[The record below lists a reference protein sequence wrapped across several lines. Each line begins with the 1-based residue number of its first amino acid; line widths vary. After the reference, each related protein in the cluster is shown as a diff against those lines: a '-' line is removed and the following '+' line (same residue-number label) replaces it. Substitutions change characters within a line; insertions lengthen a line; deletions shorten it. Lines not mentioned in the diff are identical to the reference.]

1 MHFRRT
7 LSPSLATLLL
17 GTFAVPTSA
26 HFNPNAVSA
35 RTFQKKE
42 KPLSGQLGK
51 HLQGVASTRKG
62 SSMGDCRKCQTST
75 ATPAEP
81 GELLGY

>member
-1 MHFRRT
+1 MVRRSAADRANSVQEAR
-7 LSPSLATLLL
+7 LRARRRADRGEVAHNQLISPLPIMKFLVVCL
-17 GTFAVPTSA
+17 VA
-26 HFNPNAVSA
+26 H
-35 RTFQKKE
+35 
-42 KPLSGQLGK
+42 
-51 HLQGVASTRKG
+51 ASEI